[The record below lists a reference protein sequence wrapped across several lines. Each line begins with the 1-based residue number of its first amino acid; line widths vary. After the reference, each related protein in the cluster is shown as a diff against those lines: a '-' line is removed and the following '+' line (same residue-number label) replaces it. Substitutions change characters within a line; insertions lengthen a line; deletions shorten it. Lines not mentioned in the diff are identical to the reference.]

1 MSYYLQQLVLV
12 EGTGQLAV
20 GCLFRSLSLS
30 LFPFPPFA
38 IVNLYGVLV
47 AGDAAGCTV
56 LLDATFNA
64 TQFLAP
70 LYKLFNI

>member
-20 GCLFRSLSLS
+20 GCLFRSLPFPFSLS
-30 LFPFPPFA
+30 PFA